1 MEFNININVI
11 KDISGLSLWVSDDFG
26 GSGIEVEGD
35 TPEEVAENLLPY
47 LIDYFSGHISKEDDE
62 DNDDEEENDDKDWC
76 DNEM

>member
-11 KDISGLSLWVSDDFG
+11 KESDGLSLWVSDDFG
-26 GSGIEVEGD
+26 GSGIEVEGN

-47 LIDYFSGHISKEDDE
+47 LIDYFSNGKNDEGDEEDE
-62 DNDDEEENDDKDWC
+62 DEDDWC

>member
-11 KDISGLSLWVSDDFG
+11 KESDGLSLWVSDDFG

-47 LIDYFSGHISKEDDE
+47 LIDYFSNEK
-62 DNDDEEENDDKDWC
+62 NDDEEEEDEDDWC

>member
-11 KDISGLSLWVSDDFG
+11 KESDGLSLWVSDDFG

-47 LIDYFSGHISKEDDE
+47 LIDYFSNGKNDEGDEEDE
-62 DNDDEEENDDKDWC
+62 DDWC

>member
-11 KDISGLSLWVSDDFG
+11 KESDGLSLWVSDDFG

-35 TPEEVAENLLPY
+35 TPEEVAKNLLPY
-47 LIDYFSGHISKEDDE
+47 LIDYFSNEQNDEEDE
-62 DNDDEEENDDKDWC
+62 DDWC

>member
-11 KDISGLSLWVSDDFG
+11 KESDGLSLWVSDDFG

-47 LIDYFSGHISKEDDE
+47 LIDYFSNGKNDDE
-62 DNDDEEENDDKDWC
+62 DEGDDEDDWC